1 MDLRQLQ
8 QEYLDNLRKV
18 TEEKLNIGSLIRTVI
33 SIDEGLVFKDARK
46 QKPKK
51 MVIIGVDSERQICYC
66 SVLVNTKMSPKS
78 AYSESFLATQ
88 YLLLQTNYPDFLKYD
103 SYVDC
108 GMLFS
113 IPLKKLLEGEYFGKL
128 TEADLQGIFDILKTT
143 ETLTVKEKKR
153 FGII

>member
-18 TEEKLNIGSLIRTVI
+18 TEEKLEIGTLIRTVI
-33 SIDEGLVFKDARK
+33 SIDEGLVFKDGRK

-51 MVIIGVDSERQICYC
+51 MVIIGVDSERQICYG
-66 SVLVNTKMSPKS
+66 SVLVNTNMSPKS
-78 AYSESFLATQ
+78 AYSEAFLATQ

>member
-33 SIDEGLVFKDARK
+33 SIDEGLVFKDAKK

-51 MVIIGVDSERQICYC
+51 MVIIGVDSERQICC
-66 SVLVNTKMSPKS
+66 GSVLVNTKMSPKS